1 VRFGALESVNHS
13 KFLVAD
19 GNTTLIGSHFKRLH
33 DLSLEVESREVAA
46 RCAERV
52 DQHFS
57 KGE

>member
-1 VRFGALESVNHS
+1 
-13 KFLVAD
+13 
-19 GNTTLIGSHFKRLH
+19 LIGSHFKRLH